1 MLFFFFFTPQK
12 CSVFSLL
19 HLQFMSVLLGVSMSI
34 LCPCWALLPL
44 TLGTAITEEARDDK
58 LNNCY
63 RTGSPALQAF
73 PISAHT
79 LSHRSQ
85 VPVLTP
91 LPSCVGDDVKARQ
104 LQLSV
109 QSLFTALLPNLLR
122 VQSLGSV
129 RGLAG
134 GSDLIRFEKCQ
145 DAVCVQMSREPE
157 VNWRKLNAA
166 DDCPEK
172 LIF

>member
-1 MLFFFFFTPQK
+1 MINSTTVTGQAPQH
-12 CSVFSLL
+12 CRHFPSV
-19 HLQFMSVLLGVSMSI
+19 
-34 LCPCWALLPL
+34 
-44 TLGTAITEEARDDK
+44 
-58 LNNCY
+58 
-63 RTGSPALQAF
+63 
-73 PISAHT
+73 HT

-85 VPVLTP
+85 VLVLTP

-157 VNWRKLNAA
+157 VN
-166 DDCPEK
+166 
-172 LIF
+172 